1 MTAPGESMTGAA
13 LSRSRAAAGPSVQ
26 AGRPAGRRLLIWGA
40 VAFAVSV
47 AVYVIGWAAGWVAVT
62 PSTVDL
68 QVYVDG
74 GLIVRHVAP
83 LYDAHL
89 ASPLYDWSNL
99 EGLQFTYTPFAAVV
113 FAVVS
118 LIPVPA
124 LTPLSVA
131 VSVAALAG
139 SLGLVLHALGYRGRA
154 CAGAT
159 LLASAALFWLEPVQR
174 TIFLGQVNL
183 VLMLA
188 ILADLG
194 LPDKVA
200 GRWWKGAGIGI
211 AAGIKLVPL
220 VFIPYLL
227 LTRRFREAAVAAGV
241 FCATI
246 GLGFAVIP
254 RDSGQWWLHG
264 LFLQGS
270 RVGFPGVM
278 QNQSLHGIITRLAG
292 SVAAGQPAWLVL
304 AAVAGVAGIAAAAL
318 LHLAGHPVLGILT
331 CALTGLLISPISW
344 DHHWVWI
351 APGLVAIG
359 HYAWRAWRAG
369 QRRAAC
375 ALAGLAAA
383 TLVLFAARPEGVW
396 MPGTAGIELTGLIWA
411 VPTTQ
416 ETQFFQLGDRPW
428 FAEYHYQGLQFIG
441 GNLFV
446 LAGIGLFVLLIVTAI
461 RLARQ
466 QFSLLATI
474 DSQ

>member
-1 MTAPGESMTGAA
+1 MSTARTALDRPQVMDGQPG
-13 LSRSRAAAGPSVQ
+13 R
-26 AGRPAGRRLLIWGA
+26 AGRRLLVWGA
-40 VAFAVSV
+40 VVFAASV
-47 AVYVIGWAAGWVAVT
+47 AVYLIGWAAGWLYAT
-62 PSTVDL
+62 PQPLDL
-68 QVYVDG
+68 QIYVDG

-89 ASPLYDWSNL
+89 ASPLYDWSSL
-99 EGLQFTYTPFAAVV
+99 EGLNFTYTPFAAVV

-118 LIPVPA
+118 LIPASA

-139 SLGLVLHALGYRGRA
+139 SLWLVLHALGYRGRA
-154 CAGAT
+154 CAGAA

-188 ILADLG
+188 ILADLC
-194 LPDKVA
+194 LPDSVA
-200 GRWWKGAGIGI
+200 GRWWKGTGIGI

-227 LTRRFREAAVAAGV
+227 LTRRFREAAVATGV

-318 LHLAGHPVLGILT
+318 LHRAGHPVLGILT

-359 HYAWRAWRAG
+359 HYALRAWRAG
-369 QRRAAC
+369 QRRAGY
-375 ALAGLAAA
+375 ALAGLAVVTWGA
-383 TLVLFAARPEGVW
+383 FAAWPVGLWTPRSLGDI
-396 MPGTAGIELTGLIWA
+396 GLDGLIWA
-411 VPTTQ
+411 VPSTP
-416 ETQFFQLGDRPW
+416 ETMFSQVGDRPW
-428 FAEYHYQGLQFIG
+428 LVEYHYRGLDFIG
-441 GNLFV
+441 GNLYIIV
-446 LAGIGLFVLLIVTAI
+446 GAGLLALLMVMAARLVRRPARVPAALAGE
-461 RLARQ
+461 RR
-466 QFSLLATI
+466 
-474 DSQ
+474 

>member
-1 MTAPGESMTGAA
+1 
-13 LSRSRAAAGPSVQ
+13 
-26 AGRPAGRRLLIWGA
+26 
-40 VAFAVSV
+40 
-47 AVYVIGWAAGWVAVT
+47 
-62 PSTVDL
+62 
-68 QVYVDG
+68 
-74 GLIVRHVAP
+74 
-83 LYDAHL
+83 
-89 ASPLYDWSNL
+89 
-99 EGLQFTYTPFAAVV
+99 
-113 FAVVS
+113 
-118 LIPVPA
+118 VPA

-139 SLGLVLHALGYRGRA
+139 SLWLVLHSLGYRGRT
-154 CAGAT
+154 CAGAA

-188 ILADLG
+188 ILADLC
-194 LPDKVA
+194 LPDSVA
-200 GRWWKGAGIGI
+200 GRWWKGTGIGI

-227 LTRRFREAAVAAGV
+227 LTRRYREAAVATGV

-351 APGLVAIG
+351 TLGLVAIG
-359 HYAWRAWRAG
+359 HYALRAWRAG
-369 QRRAAC
+369 QRRAAY
-375 ALAGLAAA
+375 ALAGLAVVTWGA
-383 TLVLFAARPEGVW
+383 FAAWPVGLWTPRSLGDI
-396 MPGTAGIELTGLIWA
+396 GLDGLIWA
-411 VPTTQ
+411 VPSTP
-416 ETQFFQLGDRPW
+416 ETMFSQVGDRPW
-428 FAEYHYQGLQFIG
+428 LVEYHYRGLDVIG
-441 GNLFV
+441 GNLYIIVGTGLLALLMV
-446 LAGIGLFVLLIVTAI
+446 LAV
-461 RLARQ
+461 RLGRRPAHVPAA
-466 QFSLLATI
+466 LAGE
-474 DSQ
+474 SR